1 VCGTARLNEISMNL
15 SSKNQQIIYSLLLA
29 LILLNLPIYFF
40 FVRPE
45 IEADAG
51 EQESIQQMRQQ
62 LVRRATTLNA
72 LKEIERKLKD
82 SREKYKKFE
91 ADFLFPRD
99 KGASKLLEELD
110 DICAEAGLLRNRVGY
125 HLDPEPTLGMQRLGI
140 TLPIEGSY
148 ANIRDF
154 LNILESTSKFVIVD
168 SMALVS
174 EREGTEII
182 QLDVS
187 LSTLFVAHP

>member
-1 VCGTARLNEISMNL
+1 MSLG
-15 SSKNQQIIYSLLLA
+15 SKKQQIIYAVLLA
-29 LILLNLPIYFF
+29 LILVNLPIYFF

-51 EQESIQQMRQQ
+51 EQARIQHMRQQ
-62 LVRRATTLNA
+62 LARRATTLNA

-82 SREKYKKFE
+82 SHEKHKKFE
-91 ADFLFPRD
+91 ADFLLPAD

-110 DICAEAGLLRNRVGY
+110 DICAEAGLLRNRVSY
-125 HLDPEPTLGMQRLGI
+125 HLDPEPTFGMQRLGI

-154 LNILESTSKFVIVD
+154 LNILERTSKFVIVD
-168 SMALVS
+168 SMALIS
-174 EREGTEII
+174 EREGTGII
-182 QLDVS
+182 RLDVS